1 MVLGGGGGIED
12 LERKGEQQEG
22 KEDGIGGEPAL
33 QISRGVFF
41 GEKRNL
47 FFDRLNSGTGAPP
60 FVQGNKGGSFRR
72 SGPGPF
78 LIVGGFSRLGGITHS
93 YLIDCTTREN
103 NLAFVGHVPQAPA
116 TEAAFMFNK
125 VGALFG
131 RQRRR
136 VRNGTSDFTSIVIA
150 AAEVVSLGRLDFLSQ
165 VVDFQAADCQS
176 PWRRKTAWEGCRVGQ
191 GRGQRG

>member
-1 MVLGGGGGIED
+1 MGLVENRHCRFQGECS
-12 LERKGEQQEG
+12 LERKEIYFSIDLTLGQEHSLCPGEQGRE
-22 KEDGIGGEPAL
+22 
-33 QISRGVFF
+33 
-41 GEKRNL
+41 
-47 FFDRLNSGTGAPP
+47 
-60 FVQGNKGGSFRR
+60 FRR
-72 SGPGPF
+72 SGPGPI

-150 AAEVVSLGRLDFLSQ
+150 AAEVVSLGRD
-165 VVDFQAADCQS
+165 
-176 PWRRKTAWEGCRVGQ
+176 RKSTRLNSSHVRISYAVFCLK
-191 GRGQRG
+191 